1 MYLFFKLLHVFAVI
15 AFLGNIAV
23 GVFWKEF
30 ADRTKDSK
38 VMAFALDGIIRADRI
53 FTIPGVIAI
62 VIGGVGAAMA
72 GGFSILGTGW
82 ILWGLSLFIISGI
95 AFGPL
100 SRAQRELLAA
110 ARAGD
115 MQRYDQL
122 SKRWN
127 LYGGIALIAPVLA
140 AAIMILKPA
149 LPAFH

>member
-30 ADRTKDSK
+30 ADRTKDAK